1 MGGVMVRC
9 NYVEQA
15 HAHFDFM
22 SERGY
27 TFRNCFSMSYTVR
40 TLSEGRRLKSAISK
54 RSIEARRSAVGGKKL
69 LARRIDTT
77 FALPHSSIIHRPQ
90 RRDYRCR
97 CSCAQPN
104 LKFSPLIIISI
115 SDFFQIKQGW
125 HSLVQFISALSV
137 PLEFPFVSF
146 DLMKCF
152 MIIKAKR
159 GEEGSFENEN
169 ASEHF

>member
-1 MGGVMVRC
+1 MLVKPMRARVYFSKLLLHVVYRTNSVGGAKIEIS
-9 NYVEQA
+9 NKQA
-15 HAHFDFM
+15 
-22 SERGY
+22 
-27 TFRNCFSMSYTVR
+27 
-40 TLSEGRRLKSAISK
+40 
-54 RSIEARRSAVGGKKL
+54 IEARRSAVGGKKL

-115 SDFFQIKQGW
+115 SDFFFKLSKEGILI
-125 HSLVQFISALSV
+125 LVQFISALSV

-159 GEEGSFENEN
+159 GEEARRGGSFENEN